1 MQWKFCSQMQ
11 QYLLLPTILLSLS
24 SCTPVQ
30 EDPVLP
36 ENSMQTDVPAE
47 GSGNEDPEN
56 GNQNEGGH
64 ENQDE
69 ESNES
74 QDEDQNEDNMM
85 ENNTLKLTVNGET
98 FTATLVDNSSTKALK
113 EHLAK
118 QGELEIRMD
127 DYGNMEKVGSLGFS
141 LPRND
146 RQTTTEPG
154 DLILYQGNSFVIYYD
169 TNSWNFT
176 RLGKVDKVST
186 REQMLELL
194 GGKGEITVTLS
205 LD

>member
-11 QYLLLPTILLSLS
+11 QYLLLPAILLSLS

-30 EDPVLP
+30 EDPALP
-36 ENSMQTDVPAE
+36 ENGMQTDVPAE

-69 ESNES
+69 KSNES

-186 REQMLELL
+186 REQMFELL

-205 LD
+205 LE